1 MKAIILAAAMAALAP
16 AAVQAQPNPAPPTAS
31 STAML
36 DRRAAE
42 LIAIFNGDGDV
53 AATFAPEFLAQIP
66 EAQIRAISAQLTAQ
80 LGKAVKV
87 ASLKPSGGLRAAL
100 VIGFEKGTATMQI
113 ALDPGP
119 QGKIAGLGIT
129 GTQTAAVAG
138 IATLAD
144 VAAAF
149 KALPGQTGFVV
160 ADLAPKTAPLA
171 ALEADRPLAIGSTFK
186 LVILAELVRAIDAG
200 QHKWDEP
207 ITLDG
212 SELPAGGFN
221 QLPKGTTVPLRA
233 LAEAMI
239 KVSDNSA
246 TDVMIREL
254 GREKIEAMQARVGWQ
269 APAANVPFLTTME
282 AFKLK
287 GVGQDALGRRY
298 LALDTRARRKLLA
311 GEVADTPGSAIGALF
326 ADGKPV
332 LIDRLEWFASPADLA
347 RVMGWL
353 NAHRTTVG
361 GKEAMR
367 ILAINPGPAAALAKR
382 FAYVGYK
389 GGSEPGVV
397 SMTVLV
403 RGGQELGQDRA
414 RVVSASWNNPA
425 AAVDELSF
433 GALVT
438 RAVEL
443 LERN

>member
-1 MKAIILAAAMAALAP
+1 
-16 AAVQAQPNPAPPTAS
+16 
-31 STAML
+31 
-36 DRRAAE
+36 
-42 LIAIFNGDGDV
+42 
-53 AATFAPEFLAQIP
+53 
-66 EAQIRAISAQLTAQ
+66 
-80 LGKAVKV
+80 
-87 ASLKPSGGLRAAL
+87 
-100 VIGFEKGTATMQI
+100 
-113 ALDPGP
+113 
-119 QGKIAGLGIT
+119 
-129 GTQTAAVAG
+129 
-138 IATLAD
+138 
-144 VAAAF
+144 
-149 KALPGQTGFVV
+149 
-160 ADLAPKTAPLA
+160 
-171 ALEADRPLAIGSTFK
+171 
-186 LVILAELVRAIDAG
+186 
-200 QHKWDEP
+200 
-207 ITLDG
+207 
-212 SELPAGGFN
+212 
-221 QLPKGTTVPLRA
+221 
-233 LAEAMI
+233 
-239 KVSDNSA
+239 
-246 TDVMIREL
+246 MIREL

-287 GVGQDALGRRY
+287 GVGQGTLGRRY
-298 LALDTRARRKLLA
+298 LALDTKARRKLLA
-311 GEVADTPGSAIGALF
+311 GEVATTPGSAIGALF

-403 RGGQELGQDRA
+403 RGGQGLGQDRA

>member
-1 MKAIILAAAMAALAP
+1 MRGIILAAAMASLI
-16 AAVQAQPNPAPPTAS
+16 PTAAFAQTPPPAE
-31 STAML
+31 STPML

-42 LIAIFNGDGDV
+42 LIAIFNGGGDV

-66 EAQIRAISAQLTAQ
+66 EAQIRAIAAQLTGQ

-87 ASLKPSGGLRAAL
+87 ASLKPAGASRAVL
-100 VIGFEKGTATMQI
+100 VIGFEKGTATMQV

-119 QGKIAGLGIT
+119 TGKIAGLGIT

-144 VAAAF
+144 VTAAF
-149 KALPGQTGFVV
+149 RALPGQTGFVV
-160 ADLAPKTAPLA
+160 ADLTPKAAPLA
-171 ALEADRPLAIGSTFK
+171 ALQADHPLAIGSTFK

-200 QHKWDEP
+200 TRKWDDA
-207 ITLDG
+207 IVLDG
-212 SELPAGGFN
+212 TELPAGGFN
-221 QLPKGTTVPLRA
+221 QLPKGTAVPLRK
-233 LAEAMI
+233 LTEEMI
-239 KVSDNSA
+239 RISDNSA
-246 TDVMIREL
+246 TDVLIRTL
-254 GREKIEAMQARVGWQ
+254 GREKIEAMQAKVGIK

-282 AFKLK
+282 LFKLK
-287 GVGQDALGRRY
+287 GVGQGALGRRY
-298 LALDTRARRKLLA
+298 LALDLKGKRKLLG
-311 GEVADTPGSAIGALF
+311 GEVATTPGSAVGALF

-332 LIDRLEWFASPADLA
+332 LIDQLEWFASPADLA
-347 RVMGWL
+347 RTMAWL
-353 NAHRTTVG
+353 DAHRTTTG
-361 GKEAMR
+361 GKEALR

-403 RGGQELGQDRA
+403 RDKQGQGQERA

-425 AAVDELSF
+425 AAVDEMTLA
-433 GALVT
+433 ALVS

-443 LERN
+443 LDKP